1 MPPLFSSSGI
11 MNMAALGNQYHGQN
25 AQNQVS
31 GLNSFLLGRSDN
43 MNERMLGSSVVGNM
57 PHNYEMR
64 DDVECQEL
72 VVGLQNGE
80 S

>member
-1 MPPLFSSSGI
+1 

-25 AQNQVS
+25 AHQSGNYVS

-80 S
+80 SE